1 MTITD
6 AQIKLKPCPFCGGM
20 GHFEFDDTHVAPYG
34 HSVTCDSCAASS
46 GSYRS
51 VTRAAESWN
60 TRALESRATHAP
72 VAVDEAARAL
82 IAALDNSFWGNS
94 MGGILAG
101 RNRLA
106 AALGQTAPAQV
117 AVDEPLKSWSLTDD
131 ELLAELYGGPIKQQD
146 LNDIRK
152 QLSE

>member
-60 TRALESRATHAP
+60 TRALESRATPAP
-72 VAVDEAARAL
+72 VAVDEAAADE
-82 IAALDNSFWGNS
+82 AVADE
-94 MGGILAG
+94 
-101 RNRLA
+101 A
-106 AALGQTAPAQV
+106 AADGAEPTAGPSGLCGRRCAAQPSPNLSFMD
-117 AVDEPLKSWSLTDD
+117 AVERVCKNYCSNNF
-131 ELLAELYGGPIKQQD
+131 K
-146 LNDIRK
+146 
-152 QLSE
+152 

>member
-20 GHFEFDDTHVAPYG
+20 GHFQFDDTHVAPYG

-60 TRALESRATHAP
+60 TRALESRATPAPGPVPRFEELTREPRIEVLRRNKQPAP
-72 VAVDEAARAL
+72 VAVEEAARAL

-101 RNRLA
+101 RNRLV
-106 AALGQTAPAQV
+106 AALGNAAPG
-117 AVDEPLKSWSLTDD
+117 AVDEAL
-131 ELLAELYGGPIKQQD
+131 
-146 LNDIRK
+146 
-152 QLSE
+152 